1 MVTAENDIIIYR
13 MDQAD
18 SLHSHQRL
26 LLCAANYTGLP
37 VSTFRRQQQEG
48 QKPQLVG
55 GPELHFSVSH
65 SGDHWVCAFGPQP
78 VGLDL
83 QQHRPCRAEALAR
96 RFFHPEEVAW
106 LEGQGFS
113 EEAFYQIWTAKE
125 SFVKWSGRGFGEG
138 FSTFSVVGVSPTPQ
152 WNYLSF
158 QQGYTLCLCGD
169 PMDQVIIKQLN
180 TTDGGSLL

>member
-1 MVTAENDIIIYR
+1 MAENDIIIYT
-13 MDQAD
+13 MNLAD
-18 SLHSHQRL
+18 GLHSHQRL
-26 LLCAANYTGLP
+26 LMCAADYTGLP

-96 RFFHPEEVAW
+96 RFFHPREVDL
-106 LEGQGFS
+106 LETQNFS
-113 EEAFYQIWTAKE
+113 EEAFYRIWTAKE

-138 FSTFSVVGVSPTPQ
+138 FATFSVVDAGPTPQ
-152 WNYLSF
+152 WRYLPF
-158 QQGYTLCLCGD
+158 LQGYTLCLCSNQI
-169 PMDQVIIKQLN
+169 DQVTVKHFDN
-180 TTDGGSLL
+180 NNGGSFL